1 MALTQSRL
9 RGVNQGL
16 FCGDSV
22 FPKGEGLMR
31 LAVVVDDNPA
41 DRLVAATLL
50 KHAGYKVMVS
60 QDGRAGLDLI
70 LKERPDLIIAD
81 LITPNVDGYDLA
93 RAVRFDPQTS
103 ATPMVLQTAH
113 YLEAEVRQLAAQIGV
128 QEVIIKP
135 YEPQAFLD
143 AITKAV
149 RGKSAL
155 KAGAP
160 AFDFEH
166 MLLVS
171 AKLYEKVREVEA
183 TRAQLEATATKYQ
196 LLFEAHP
203 EPLWVFDLETRC
215 FLEANEAAIQTYGY
229 SRDDFMAMTM
239 RDLDPPEAQETS
251 AQTPLTFG
259 EPGEGVLFHRKRDGS
274 VIEVQI
280 TTHDLTYGGRNAR
293 YVMAQDVTA
302 KHLLAQKLHQMQR
315 VESLG
320 KLAAG
325 VAHDFNNV
333 LGVIMN
339 FAWFVKANFTAAV
352 DSGEGERWRPVLK
365 DVERIE
371 RAAEH
376 AARLTRQLLAFARE
390 EVVRPRPM
398 NVNSVVLEL
407 APLLQ
412 RMLGEHIELVT
423 SLSPDLQAVMID
435 PGQLSQVLTNLAV
448 NSRDAMPK
456 GGTLTI
462 DTENVD
468 VDATYTG
475 SRPGLKSGR
484 YVRVRVSDTGTGMD
498 KNTLQHAFE
507 PFFTTKPRGQG
518 TGLGLATIHGIVAQ
532 AGGRVSLY
540 AEPGRGTR
548 ASVLLPITNQTEAP
562 ELPAFSPRARANETV
577 LVVEDQDDLREIA
590 GRILSQNGYQVMAAA
605 NGPEAIQML
614 REHTGHIDLLLT
626 DVIMPQML
634 GTELAPLLVHD
645 RPDLRVLFMS
655 GYAQPAPGSN
665 GTFPPDGDL
674 LDKPFTE
681 PTLLARVRQALEGKP

>member
-1 MALTQSRL
+1 
-9 RGVNQGL
+9 V
-16 FCGDSV
+16 
-22 FPKGEGLMR
+22 R
-31 LAVVVDDNPA
+31 LAVVVDDNEA
-41 DRLVAATLL
+41 DRLLAATLL
-50 KHAGYKVMVS
+50 KHAGYKVMLCEN
-60 QDGRAGLDLI
+60 GRSGLDVI
-70 LKERPDLIIAD
+70 LKEHPDLIIAD

-103 ATPMVLQTAH
+103 TTPILLQTAH
-113 YLEAEVRQLAAQIGV
+113 YLEAEVRQLASKIGV

-143 AITKAV
+143 AVATAMRDKTG
-149 RGKSAL
+149 RP
-155 KAGAP
+155 AGGP
-160 AFDFEH
+160 EFDFEH

-171 AKLYEKVREVEA
+171 AKLYEKARELEA
-183 TRAQLEATATKYQ
+183 TREDLQAAAAKYQ
-196 LLFEAHP
+196 LLFDAHP
-203 EPLWVFDLETRC
+203 EPMWVFDLETRR
-215 FLEANEAAIQTYGY
+215 FLEVNEAAIQSYGY
-229 SRDDFMAMTM
+229 SREDFLAMTIDEIDEIDAPAEEPVEEPATAATLP
-239 RDLDPPEAQETS
+239 RTLEPE
-251 AQTPLTFG
+251 G
-259 EPGEGVLFHRKRDGS
+259 GGHFHRKKDDA

-280 TTHDLTYGGRNAR
+280 TTQDLVYAGRKSR
-293 YVMAQDVTA
+293 HVMAQDVTA
-302 KHLLAQKLHQMQR
+302 KHLLAQRLHQMQR

-339 FAWFVKANFTAAV
+339 FAWFVKANLKAAV
-352 DSGEGERWRPVLK
+352 DSGDGERWRPVLK

-371 RAAEH
+371 RASEH

-390 EVVRPRPM
+390 EVVRPRPL
-398 NVNSVVLEL
+398 NVNSGVIEL

-412 RMLGEHIELVT
+412 RTLGEHIELVT
-423 SLSPDLQAVMID
+423 SLSPDLHAVMID

-462 DTENVD
+462 DTANID
-468 VDATYTG
+468 VDATFTG
-475 SRPGLKSGR
+475 PRPGLKPGR
-484 YVRVRVSDTGTGMD
+484 YVRLRVSDTGTGMD
-498 KNTLQHAFE
+498 KKTLQHAFE

-532 AGGRVSLY
+532 AGGQVSLY
-540 AEPGRGTR
+540 AEPGIGTR
-548 ASVLLPITNQTEAP
+548 ASVLLPITHQTEAP
-562 ELPAFSPRARANETV
+562 ELPVNPPRARANETV
-577 LVVEDQDDLREIA
+577 LVVEDQEDLREIA
-590 GRILSQNGYQVMAAA
+590 GRILSQNGYQVIAAA
-605 NGPEAIQML
+605 NGPDAIEMV
-614 REHTGHIDLLLT
+614 RAYTGTIDLLLT

-655 GYAQPAPGSN
+655 GYAQPTLGTNGAPLI
-665 GTFPPDGDL
+665 DGNL

-681 PTLLARVRQALEGKP
+681 PALLARVRQALEAKP

>member
-1 MALTQSRL
+1 
-9 RGVNQGL
+9 
-16 FCGDSV
+16 
-22 FPKGEGLMR
+22 MR
-31 LAVVVDDNPA
+31 LAVVVDDNAA
-41 DRLVAATLL
+41 DRLLASTLL
-50 KHAGYKVMVS
+50 KHAGYKVMVCG
-60 QDGRAGLDLI
+60 DGRAGLDLI
-70 LKERPDLIIAD
+70 LQEHPDLIIAD

-93 RAVRFDPQTS
+93 RAVRFDPETS

-113 YLEAEVRQLAAQIGV
+113 YLEAQVRQLAAKIGV

-135 YEPQAFLD
+135 YEPQAFLA
-143 AITKAV
+143 AIAKAV
-149 RGKSAL
+149 NAKSSSP
-155 KAGAP
+155 GGGGP
-160 AFDFEH
+160 TFDFEH
-166 MLLVS
+166 MLMVS

-183 TRAQLEATATKYQ
+183 THEELEAAAAKYQ

-203 EPLWVFDLETRC
+203 EPMWVYDLETQH
-215 FLEANEAAIQTYGY
+215 FLEVNEAATQSYGY
-229 SRDDFMAMTM
+229 SRDDFLAMTIH
-239 RDLDPPEAQETS
+239 DLVPPMEASTS
-251 AQTPLTFG
+251 AATLPKML
-259 EPGEGVLFHRKRDGS
+259 EPDEGSLFHRKKDGT
-274 VIEVQI
+274 VIEVEI
-280 TTHDLTYGGRNAR
+280 TTHDLTFGRRPSR

-302 KHLLAQKLHQMQR
+302 KHLLAQKLHQIQR

-339 FAWFVKANFTAAV
+339 FNWFVKANLTAAV
-352 DSGEGERWRPVLK
+352 ESGEGERWRPVLK

-398 NVNSVVLEL
+398 NVNAVVLEL

-412 RMLGEHIELVT
+412 RTLGEHIELET
-423 SLSPDLQAVMID
+423 SLSSDLQTVMID

-456 GGTLTI
+456 GGKLTI

-475 SRPGLKSGR
+475 SRPGLKPGR

-498 KNTLQHAFE
+498 KSTLQHAFE

-518 TGLGLATIHGIVAQ
+518 TGLGLATIHGIVSQ
-532 AGGRVSLY
+532 AGGQVSLY

-548 ASVLLPITNQTEAP
+548 ASVLLPVTDLTEAP
-562 ELPAFSPRARANETV
+562 ELPAISPKARANETV

-590 GRILSQNGYQVMAAA
+590 GRILSQNGYQVISAAS
-605 NGPEAIQML
+605 GPEAIEMVRL
-614 REHTGHIDLLLT
+614 YTGHIDLLLT

-634 GTELAPLLVHD
+634 GTELAPLLLHD

-655 GYAQPAPGSN
+655 GYAQPTLGAN
-665 GTFPPDGDL
+665 GEFPKEADL

-681 PTLLARVRQALEGKP
+681 PTLLARVRHALEAKP

>member
-1 MALTQSRL
+1 
-9 RGVNQGL
+9 V
-16 FCGDSV
+16 
-22 FPKGEGLMR
+22 R
-31 LAVVVDDNPA
+31 LAIVVDDNAA
-41 DRLVAATLL
+41 DRLLASTLL
-50 KHAGYKVMVS
+50 KHAGYKVMLS
-60 QDGRAGLDLI
+60 GDGRAGLDLI
-70 LKERPDLIIAD
+70 LKEHPDLIIAD

-93 RAVRFDPQTS
+93 RAVRFDPETS
-103 ATPMVLQTAH
+103 STPMVLQTAH

-143 AITKAV
+143 AIGKAV
-149 RGKSAL
+149 GGKSAPA
-155 KAGAP
+155 AGYP

-171 AKLYEKVREVEA
+171 AKLYEKVRELEA
-183 TRAQLEATATKYQ
+183 TREELEATSTKYQ

-203 EPLWVFDLETRC
+203 EPMWVFDLETRR
-215 FLEANEAAIQTYGY
+215 FLEVNDAAIQSYGY
-229 SRDDFMAMTM
+229 SRDEFLAMTIN
-239 RDLDPPEAQETS
+239 DLDPPVEVPAS
-251 AQTPLTFG
+251 VVIP
-259 EPGEGVLFHRKRDGS
+259 EPEEGGLLHRKKDGA
-274 VIEVQI
+274 VIEVQV
-280 TTHDLTYGGRNAR
+280 TTHDVIFGRRQSR

-339 FAWFVKANFTAAV
+339 FAWFVKANLTAAV
-352 DSGEGERWRPVLK
+352 ESGEGERWRPVLK

-390 EVVRPRPM
+390 EVVRPRPT
-398 NVNSVVLEL
+398 NINSVVLEL

-412 RMLGEHIELVT
+412 RTLGEHIELVT

-462 DTENVD
+462 DTGNVD

-475 SRPGLKSGR
+475 SRPGLKPGR

-532 AGGRVSLY
+532 AGGQVSLY

-548 ASVLLPITNQTEAP
+548 ASVLLPITSKTEAP
-562 ELPAFSPRARANETV
+562 ELPAASPKAKANETV

-590 GRILSQNGYQVMAAA
+590 GRILSQNGYQVISAA
-605 NGPEAIQML
+605 NGPDELEMVRAY
-614 REHTGHIDLLLT
+614 TGHIDLLLT

-634 GTELAPLLVHD
+634 GTELAPLLVHE
-645 RPDLRVLFMS
+645 RPDLRVLYMS
-655 GYAQPAPGSN
+655 GYAQPTLGSN
-665 GTFPPDGDL
+665 GSFPKDGDL

-681 PTLLARVRQALEGKP
+681 PTLLARVRQALEAKP

>member
-1 MALTQSRL
+1 
-9 RGVNQGL
+9 V
-16 FCGDSV
+16 
-22 FPKGEGLMR
+22 R
-31 LAVVVDDNPA
+31 LAVVVDDNAA
-41 DRLVAATLL
+41 DRLLASTLL
-50 KHAGYKVMVS
+50 KHAGYKVIVCG
-60 QDGRAGLDLI
+60 DGRAGLDLI
-70 LKERPDLIIAD
+70 LKEHPDLIIAD
-81 LITPNVDGYDLA
+81 LITPNIDGYDLA

-103 ATPMVLQTAH
+103 TTPMVLQTAH
-113 YLEAEVRQLAAQIGV
+113 YLEAEVRQLATKIGV
-128 QEVIIKP
+128 QEVVIKP

-143 AITKAV
+143 AIARAV
-149 RGKSAL
+149 RVKSTPA
-155 KAGAP
+155 AGGP

-183 TRAQLEATATKYQ
+183 TREELEATATKYQ
-196 LLFEAHP
+196 LLFQAHP
-203 EPLWVFDLETRC
+203 EPMWVFDLDTER
-215 FLEANEAAIQTYGY
+215 FLEVNDAAIESYGY
-229 SRDDFMAMTM
+229 SRDEFLGMAVD
-239 RDLDPPEAQETS
+239 DLNPPVEGPAS
-251 AQTPLTFG
+251 AEILPEIGDLG
-259 EPGEGVLFHRKRDGS
+259 ESGMLHRKKDGAT
-274 VIEVQI
+274 IEVQI
-280 TTHDLTYGGRNAR
+280 TTHDLTYSGRKSR

-339 FAWFVKANFTAAV
+339 FAWFVKANLTSAV
-352 DSGEGERWRPVLK
+352 ESGEGERWRPVLK
-365 DVERIE
+365 DAERIE

-390 EVVRPRPM
+390 EVVRPRPT
-398 NVNSVVLEL
+398 NINSVVLEL

-412 RMLGEHIELVT
+412 RTLGEHIELVT

-456 GGTLTI
+456 GGRLTI
-462 DTENVD
+462 DTQNVD
-468 VDATYTG
+468 VDATYMG
-475 SRPGLKSGR
+475 SRPGLKPGR

-498 KNTLQHAFE
+498 KATLQHAFE

-518 TGLGLATIHGIVAQ
+518 TGLGLATIHGIVSQ
-532 AGGRVSLY
+532 AGGQVSLY

-548 ASVLLPITNQTEAP
+548 ASVLLPMTDQREAP
-562 ELPAFSPRARANETV
+562 ELPPASPRARANETV

-590 GRILSQNGYQVMAAA
+590 GRILSQNGYQVIAAA
-605 NGPEAIQML
+605 NGPDAIEMV
-614 REHTGHIDLLLT
+614 RAYTGRIDLLLT

-634 GTELAPLLVHD
+634 GTELAPVLVQA

-655 GYAQPAPGSN
+655 GYAQPTLGAN
-665 GTFPPDGDL
+665 GTFPRDGDL

-681 PTLLARVRQALEGKP
+681 PTLLARVRQALEAKP

>member
-1 MALTQSRL
+1 
-9 RGVNQGL
+9 
-16 FCGDSV
+16 
-22 FPKGEGLMR
+22 
-31 LAVVVDDNPA
+31 VVDDSEA
-41 DRLVAATLL
+41 DRLLAATLL

-60 QDGRAGLDLI
+60 ADGRAGLDLI
-70 LKERPDLIIAD
+70 LKEHPDLIIAD

-103 ATPMVLQTAH
+103 KTPMVLQTAH

-143 AITKAV
+143 AIRKAV
-149 RGKSAL
+149 GAKSAPL
-155 KAGAP
+155 NGGP
-160 AFDFEH
+160 AYDFEH

-171 AKLYEKVREVEA
+171 AKLYEKV
-183 TRAQLEATATKYQ
+183 TQLEATREELEAAATKYQ

-203 EPLWVFDLETRC
+203 EPMWVFDLETQT
-215 FLEANEAAIQTYGY
+215 FLEVNEAAIQSYGY
-229 SRDDFMAMTM
+229 SRDEFLSMTIK
-239 RDLDPPEAQETS
+239 DLDAPAEVALSLEKGPVVAELGDGA
-251 AQTPLTFG
+251 LH
-259 EPGEGVLFHRKRDGS
+259 HRKKDGV
-274 VIEVQI
+274 VIEVLI
-280 TTHDLTYGGRNAR
+280 STHDLVYGGRKSR
-293 YVMAQDVTA
+293 YVMAQDVTQ
-302 KHLLAQKLHQMQR
+302 KHLLAQKLHQLQR

-333 LGVIMN
+333 LGVIIN
-339 FAWFVKANFTAAV
+339 FAWFVKANLKAAV
-352 DSGEGERWRPVLK
+352 DSGDGERWRPVLK

-398 NVNSVVLEL
+398 NVNSVVIEL

-412 RMLGEHIELVT
+412 RTLGEHIELVT
-423 SLSPDLQAVMID
+423 SLGTDLEAVMID

-456 GGTLTI
+456 GGKLTI

-475 SRPGLKSGR
+475 ARPGLKPGR
-484 YVRVRVSDTGTGMD
+484 YVRLRVSDTGTGMD

-518 TGLGLATIHGIVAQ
+518 TGLGLATIYGIVTQ
-532 AGGRVSLY
+532 AGGHISLY
-540 AEPGRGTR
+540 AEPGMGTR
-548 ASVLLPITNQTEAP
+548 AAVLLPITNQTEAP
-562 ELPAFSPRARANETV
+562 ELPTISPKAKANETV
-577 LVVEDQDDLREIA
+577 LVVEDQEDLREIA
-590 GRILSQNGYQVMAAA
+590 GRILSQNGYQVIAAA
-605 NGPEAIQML
+605 NGPDAIEMVKAY
-614 REHTGHIDLLLT
+614 TGRIDLLLT

-634 GTELAPLLVHD
+634 GTELAPLIVHD
-645 RPDLRVLFMS
+645 RPDLRVLYMS
-655 GYAQPAPGSN
+655 GYAQPALGSN
-665 GTFPPDGDL
+665 GTFPKDGDL

-681 PTLLARVRQALEGKP
+681 PTLLARVRQALEAKP